1 MGDERAAGAEHS
13 HQQALETSRELGHR
27 LGQAEALNR
36 LGELSSC
43 TSASHQARER
53 HTQALTSARDI
64 GVPFEEARAL
74 EGLGRA
80 HLQDG
85 HTGQAAA
92 HLRQALSIYQ
102 RTGSPRAEG
111 IQDTLRDRGL

>member
-64 GVPFEEARAL
+64 DVPFEEARAL
-74 EGLGRA
+74 EGLCRA

-85 HTGQAAA
+85 HAGQAAA